1 MVERR
6 IKWIFDPIHLGKDFV
21 TIFSVVDKYGFRL
34 INGDA
39 NPDLEWIDLTICAKE
54 KEDRYA
60 IRFYSLEYSTSS
72 QWVSITENNR
82 MNGYLLEV
90 KEEESGE
97 VVDGE
102 KTLGRAFM
110 EELLQTLTLW
120 EWTRLSMKFEGC
132 LSNALGSVRPLPAVL
147 GMLKKIMET
156 LDISFC
162 DLKIPLFYCDRVEFS
177 LELMDYFRGGI
188 NHFTELINILDDFL
202 YAHRMEL
209 EKGYV
214 DLKGE

>member
-39 NPDLEWIDLTICAKE
+39 NQDLEWIDLTICAKE

-97 VVDGE
+97 VVEGE
-102 KTLGRAFM
+102 KTLGRVFM

-120 EWTRLSMKFEGC
+120 EWARLSMKFEGC

-156 LDISFC
+156 FDISFC

-177 LELMDYFRGGI
+177 LELIDYFRGGI

-202 YAHRMEL
+202 YAHRMEV

>member
-39 NPDLEWIDLTICAKE
+39 NQDLEWIDLTICAKE

-102 KTLGRAFM
+102 KTLGSAFM

-120 EWTRLSMKFEGC
+120 EWARLSMKFEGC

-156 LDISFC
+156 FDISFC

-177 LELMDYFRGGI
+177 LELIDYFRGGI

-202 YAHRMEL
+202 YAHRMEV

>member
-39 NPDLEWIDLTICAKE
+39 NQDLEWIDLTICAKE

-102 KTLGRAFM
+102 KALGRAFM

-120 EWTRLSMKFEGC
+120 EWARLSMKFEGC

-156 LDISFC
+156 FDISFC
-162 DLKIPLFYCDRVEFS
+162 DLKIPLYYCDRVEFS
-177 LELMDYFRGGI
+177 LELMDYFRGDI

-202 YAHRMEL
+202 YAHEMEV

>member
-39 NPDLEWIDLTICAKE
+39 NQDLEWIDLTICAKE
-54 KEDRYA
+54 KKDRYA

-120 EWTRLSMKFEGC
+120 EWARLSMKFEGC

-156 LDISFC
+156 FDISFC

-177 LELMDYFRGGI
+177 LELIDYFRGGI

-202 YAHRMEL
+202 YAHRMEV

>member
-34 INGDA
+34 IDGDA
-39 NPDLEWIDLTICAKE
+39 NQDLEWIDLTICAKE

-120 EWTRLSMKFEGC
+120 EWARLSMKFEGC

-147 GMLKKIMET
+147 DMLKKIMET
-156 LDISFC
+156 FDISFC
-162 DLKIPLFYCDRVEFS
+162 DLKIPLFYYDRVEFS

-202 YAHRMEL
+202 YAHRMEVK
-209 EKGYV
+209 KGYV

>member
-39 NPDLEWIDLTICAKE
+39 NQDLEWIDLTICAKE

-120 EWTRLSMKFEGC
+120 EWARLSMKFEGC

-156 LDISFC
+156 FDISFC
-162 DLKIPLFYCDRVEFS
+162 DLKIPLFYYDRVEFS
-177 LELMDYFRGGI
+177 LELMDYFKGDI

-202 YAHRMEL
+202 YAHRMEV

>member
-39 NPDLEWIDLTICAKE
+39 NQNLEWIDLTICAKE

-120 EWTRLSMKFEGC
+120 EWARLSMKFEGC

-156 LDISFC
+156 FDISFC

-177 LELMDYFRGGI
+177 LELMDYFRGDI

-202 YAHRMEL
+202 YAHRMEV

>member
-39 NPDLEWIDLTICAKE
+39 NQNLEWIDLKICAKE

-120 EWTRLSMKFEGC
+120 EWARLSMKFEGC

-147 GMLKKIMET
+147 DMLKKIMKT
-156 LDISFC
+156 FDISFC

-177 LELMDYFRGGI
+177 LELMDYFRGDI

-202 YAHRMEL
+202 YAHRMEV

>member
-39 NPDLEWIDLTICAKE
+39 NQDLEWIDLTICAKE

-120 EWTRLSMKFEGC
+120 EWARLSMKFEGC

-156 LDISFC
+156 FDISFC

-177 LELMDYFRGGI
+177 LELIDYFRGGI

-202 YAHRMEL
+202 YAHRMEV

>member
-39 NPDLEWIDLTICAKE
+39 NQDLEWIDLTICAKE

-120 EWTRLSMKFEGC
+120 EWARLSMKFEGC

-156 LDISFC
+156 FDISFC

-177 LELMDYFRGGI
+177 LELMDYFKGDI

-202 YAHRMEL
+202 YAHRMEV

>member
-34 INGDA
+34 INGDV

-54 KEDRYA
+54 KEDGYT

-102 KTLGRAFM
+102 KVLGRAFM

-120 EWTRLSMKFEGC
+120 EWARLSMKFEGC

-156 LDISFC
+156 FDISFC
-162 DLKIPLFYCDRVEFS
+162 DLKIPLYYCDRVEFS
-177 LELMDYFRGGI
+177 LELMDYFRGDI

-202 YAHRMEL
+202 YAHEMEV

-214 DLKGE
+214 DLKRE

>member
-39 NPDLEWIDLTICAKE
+39 NQDLEWIDLTICAKE

-102 KTLGRAFM
+102 KTLGRVFM

-120 EWTRLSMKFEGC
+120 EWARLSMKFEGC

-156 LDISFC
+156 FDISFC

-177 LELMDYFRGGI
+177 LELIDYFRGGI

-202 YAHRMEL
+202 YAHRMEV

>member
-21 TIFSVVDKYGFRL
+21 TIYSVVDKYGFRM

-39 NPDLEWIDLTICAKE
+39 NQNLEWIDLTICAKE

-120 EWTRLSMKFEGC
+120 EWARLSMKFEGC

-156 LDISFC
+156 FDISFC

-202 YAHRMEL
+202 YAHRMEV

>member
-120 EWTRLSMKFEGC
+120 EWARLSMKFEGC

-156 LDISFC
+156 FDISFC

>member
-39 NPDLEWIDLTICAKE
+39 NQNLEWIDLTICAKE
-54 KEDRYA
+54 REDRYA

-120 EWTRLSMKFEGC
+120 EWARLSMKFEGC

-156 LDISFC
+156 FDISFC

-202 YAHRMEL
+202 YAHRMEV

>member
-39 NPDLEWIDLTICAKE
+39 NQDLEWIDLTICAKE

-120 EWTRLSMKFEGC
+120 EWARLSMKFEGC

-156 LDISFC
+156 FDISFC

-177 LELMDYFRGGI
+177 LELIDYFKGGI

-202 YAHRMEL
+202 YAHRMEV